1 MIDNSYKVCETVVHN
16 RIDCKMED
24 TMLLCKTKIIKV
36 IFHWQRSCLGEF
48 LCRRI
53 LRVFPWLGYFHWVL
67 GIRDWFLDTARFNK
81 NLSYSTWRSKCE
93 WSISSLPKRSLTVH
107 FTIRWSS
114 KGNHKLG
121 HHQRSNWTSIVPTKI
136 VYTWKKDLI

>member
-1 MIDNSYKVCETVVHN
+1 MWNSSAWWDD
-16 RIDCKMED
+16 RKMED
-24 TMLLCKTKIIKV
+24 TMLPSKMNIIKV
-36 IFHWQRSCLGEF
+36 IFHWQMNCLGEF
-48 LCRRI
+48 FVRE
-53 LRVFPWLGYFHWVL
+53 FTEFSPWHGYFHWVS

-121 HHQRSNWTSIVPTKI
+121 HHQRSNWNSIVPTKI